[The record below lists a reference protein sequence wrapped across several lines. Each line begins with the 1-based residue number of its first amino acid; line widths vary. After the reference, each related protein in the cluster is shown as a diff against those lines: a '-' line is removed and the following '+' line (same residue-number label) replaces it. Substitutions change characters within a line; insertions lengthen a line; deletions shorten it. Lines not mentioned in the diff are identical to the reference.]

1 MDDFYDLDGVNTE
14 WYENGNKKYE
24 GHFKN
29 GKENGFVV
37 KWSDSGEKI
46 YEKKFLDVNDPR
58 CLGWAYFTLDLFLG
72 SRSRC

>member
-1 MDDFYDLDGVNTE
+1 MVLVL
-14 WYENGNKKYE
+14 NGMRMGKKYE

-46 YEKKFLDVNDPR
+46 YEKKFLDGNEQ
-58 CLGWAYFTLDLFLG
+58 
-72 SRSRC
+72 